1 MMGHLMRGVSTKPFL
16 FASEENAVSVSLFT
30 AAIKHLT
37 KSNGR
42 KVYLGL
48 KLRVRPIM
56 AAKGREPE
64 QEAAG
69 YIKPAIRKQK
79 MDRMSG
85 LDIKTPGLLLLTK
98 V

>member
-1 MMGHLMRGVSTKPFL
+1 M
-16 FASEENAVSVSLFT
+16 
-30 AAIKHLT
+30 
-37 KSNGR
+37 
-42 KVYLGL
+42 

>member
-1 MMGHLMRGVSTKPFL
+1 MRDVSTRPFL

-56 AAKGREPE
+56 VAKAWEPE

-79 MDRMSG
+79 MG
-85 LDIKTPGLLLLTK
+85 
-98 V
+98 